1 MGISKDSQKVPILR
15 FKRFTDDWEQ
25 RKLINVVDRVTRR
38 NTNLQSK
45 TPLTISAQ
53 FGLVDQI
60 TYFSKQVASKNME
73 NYFLLYNGDFA
84 YNKSYSKGYPFGAIK
99 RLDSYDSGA
108 LSTLYIVFRPTIVD
122 SNFLVHY
129 FETTKWYAEI
139 IKISAEGAR
148 NHGLLNITPSDF
160 FDIKLFI
167 PSKSVEQEK
176 IGTLINY
183 VENTIRLHQRKLN
196 QLIQL
201 KEALLQKMFPGKGET
216 VPKLRFAGF
225 EGDWEERK
233 LKNIGLIQTGNTP
246 PTKNKDNYSDTGML
260 WVTPTDINYLII
272 SDSKKKLSNIGI
284 EKARIAK
291 KGSILVTCIASI
303 GKNALAMT
311 DVGFNQQI
319 NSLTPKRGY
328 DSYFLLT
335 QSKIWSEKMKNNAAS
350 GTMQI
355 VNKTDFSNIISSFP
369 TSEEQQKIGSFFK
382 HLDNTISGHQR
393 KLDQLQNM
401 KQVLLQNMF
410 I

>member
-1 MGISKDSQKVPILR
+1 MSINKDSQKAPNIR
-15 FKRFTDDWEQ
+15 FKGFTDDWEQ

-108 LSTLYIVFRPTIVD
+108 LSTLYIVFRPNIVD

-129 FETTKWYAEI
+129 FETTKWYTEI

-160 FDIKLFI
+160 FDIKLCI

-183 VENTIRLHQRKLN
+183 VEKAITLHQRKLDQLN
-196 QLIQL
+196 QLKQ
-201 KEALLQKMFPGKGET
+201 ALLQQMFPGKGET

-225 EGDWEERK
+225 EEDWEERK
-233 LKNIGLIQTGNTP
+233 LGELLKYEQPTNYIVQSTEYNDSYTTPVLTAGQSFILGFTNEKEGINRATKDNPVIIFDDFTTGSHLVDFPFKVKSSAMKILYRSNDRHNHTFLFYLLKNIKYEPQAHERH
-246 PTKNKDNYSDTGML
+246 
-260 WVTPTDINYLII
+260 WI
-272 SDSKKKLSNIGI
+272 SL
-284 EKARIAK
+284 
-291 KGSILVTCIASI
+291 
-303 GKNALAMT
+303 
-311 DVGFNQQI
+311 
-319 NSLTPKRGY
+319 
-328 DSYFLLT
+328 
-335 QSKIWSEKMKNNAAS
+335 
-350 GTMQI
+350 
-355 VNKTDFSNIISSFP
+355 FSNFKVKVANDF
-369 TSEEQQKIGSFFK
+369 EQEKIGSLLEK
-382 HLDNTISGHQR
+382 LDNKIIFQQR
-393 KLDQLQNM
+393 KLEQLQNM
-401 KQVLLQNMF
+401 KQVLLENMF